1 MNVPTVDCIIL
12 GQITMEAYV
21 IQVVKKVAEQDPE
34 KEEHESESRPLDE
47 FPVHIQLFGKHGEIE
62 TDSGIR
68 PLLYNK
74 EGKPPFQPGQ
84 VR

>member
-1 MNVPTVDCIIL
+1 MYSNLCHS
-12 GQITMEAYV
+12 GG
-21 IQVVKKVAEQDPE
+21 KKVAEPEPE
-34 KEEHESESRPLDE
+34 KGEPESDARPLDE

-74 EGKPPFQPGQ
+74 EGKPSFQPGQ